1 MWVHRRS
8 EEKATTS
15 VKCYWKKSE
24 LSAVG
29 TSKKFITAKDLGKK
43 KQGTGVTTNSSV
55 SNGSFLNA
63 VVVAGKEL
71 KIENQLCRYFTE
83 SSCIKKLSLH
93 YLAIKFAER
102 GGDSDSFLKF
112 AQENMPFESIKLAE
126 RQTLKQNDDPAW
138 HELRYMRIT
147 ASKLYEATR
156 CKTPDGTFVERVIGA
171 VKTKQTKTM
180 KRGCTLETDVIA
192 TLQTQLGIKIQ
203 TSGLLLSASHPVM
216 GASPDGIGKDFVV
229 EVKCPAREATVG
241 NYVNNGKL
249 NDKFLLQIQMQMH
262 FSKMKKG
269 VFCVADPNFEVTNSI
284 SVYWV
289 DYDRELAI
297 RAITEGEKFWKDCI
311 FPVLMRSVNPISIK

>member
-24 LSAVG
+24 LSTVG

-43 KQGTGVTTNSSV
+43 KLSTGVTTDSSS

-83 SSCIKKLSLH
+83 SDCIKKLSLH

-102 GGDSDSFLKF
+102 GGDSESFLTF
-112 AQENMPFESIKLAE
+112 AKENMHAESIKLAE
-126 RQTLKQNDDPAW
+126 RQTLKQHDDPAW

-147 ASKLYEATR
+147 ASKLHEATR
-156 CKTPDGTFVERVIGA
+156 CRTPEGTFVERVIGA
-171 VKTKQTKTM
+171 VKTTQTKTM
-180 KRGCTLETDVIA
+180 KRGCTLETEVIA
-192 TLQTQLGIKIQ
+192 TLQALLGSKIQ
-203 TSGLLLSASHPVM
+203 KSGLLLSASHPVM

-229 EVKCPAREATVG
+229 EVKCPARESSVG
-241 NYVNNGKL
+241 NYVNNGKIS
-249 NDKFLLQIQMQMH
+249 DKFLLQIQMQMH
-262 FSKMKKG
+262 FSKMEKG
-269 VFCVADPNFEVTNSI
+269 VFCVADPSFEATKCISI
-284 SVYWV
+284 FWV
-289 DYDRELAI
+289 DYDEELAI
-297 RAITEGEKFWKDCI
+297 RAINEGEKFWKECI
-311 FPVLMRSVNPISIK
+311 FPVLMRSVKPISV